1 MEPVR
6 DWKGRATL
14 VDLLDRVF
22 DKGVV
27 IHLDLIISVAGIPL
41 IGVNLRAALA
51 GMETMLDYGLLKA
64 WDQRSRSW
72 ESEHRKCE
80 ALPLEEDEEVVL
92 KAFGSYYYSEGIY
105 TAWRSG
111 WLYLTK
117 NRMFLY
123 HRDFGESL
131 FETSLDKIRALNVKI
146 ERSVTGKD
154 REILYLLLAG
164 GKIARLAVLDTGE
177 LKETIV
183 EMMNAR
189 GATLEDARIIDDY
202 EERAITFLEK
212 DETVK
217 CRGKMWHL
225 VKDKSV
231 LGDTWKPGSLYLTNK
246 RLCWWYEFERR
257 VLFESRLERIHA
269 WVTEIRDLS
278 RVLKQGEVL
287 DVIYSKNGSKAVASF
302 SAKKTREWQDALN
315 KAIAREG
322 TINAE
327 EKTETCP
334 QCGREELERTLLK
347 NGCPQCGWRSPRLRK
362 SVANVLKA

>member
-1 MEPVR
+1 MEPTR
-6 DWKGRATL
+6 EPHATL
-14 VDLLDRVF
+14 VDLLDRLL
-22 DKGVV
+22 DKGLV
-27 IHLDLIISVAGIPL
+27 IHADIIISVAGIPL

-51 GMETMLDYGLLKA
+51 GMETMLEYGLLKD

-72 ESEHRKCE
+72 ETEHRKSL
-80 ALPLEEDEEVVL
+80 AVPLEEGEEVVL
-92 KAFGSYYYSEGIY
+92 KVFGSYYYSEGIY

-131 FETSLDKIRALNVKI
+131 FETPLDKIRALDVRV
-146 ERSVTGKD
+146 ERSFTGKD
-154 REILYLLLAG
+154 REILYLLLQG
-164 GKIARLAVLDTGE
+164 GSIARLAVLDTGE
-177 LKETIV
+177 LKERIV
-183 EMMNAR
+183 DTMNGR
-189 GATLEDARIIDDY
+189 GAQLEDGRIIDDY

-225 VKDKSV
+225 VRDKSV
-231 LGDTWKPGSLYLTNK
+231 LGDTWKPGYLYLTNK

-257 VLFESRLERIHA
+257 VLFESPLERINA
-269 WVTEIRDLS
+269 SVAEIRDLS
-278 RVLKQGEVL
+278 RVLKQKQVL
-287 DVIYSKNGSKAVASF
+287 DVIYSKNGSKEVASF
-302 SAKKTREWQDALN
+302 SAKETQEWQDALN

-322 TINAE
+322 SINAE

-334 QCGREELERTLLK
+334 RCGREELEGTLLK
-347 NGCPQCGWRSPRLRK
+347 DGCAKCGWVSPRLKKRIP
-362 SVANVLKA
+362 NVLKA